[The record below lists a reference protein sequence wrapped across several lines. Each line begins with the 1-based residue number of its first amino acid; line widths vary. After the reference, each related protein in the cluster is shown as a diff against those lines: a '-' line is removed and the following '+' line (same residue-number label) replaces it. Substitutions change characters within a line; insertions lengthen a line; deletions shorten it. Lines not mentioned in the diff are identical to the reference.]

1 MSEARDGQHPGGG
14 YPSAGFSEAPAAPA
28 DPFGPQSVP
37 DAEFDP
43 FSASPP
49 TTASSA
55 VPSEA
60 AREDAAAEARR
71 SDDAGLDPSG
81 PVTFFDMHG
90 IPVID
95 RSQIA
100 DRHLAEALG
109 LEDGTA
115 SSPGGGAAERGEDE
129 VSATRIPPTGV
140 LSPTQDLSGPEQRA
154 PRSLDGVEPGP
165 ATSAPSTSLP
175 AASAS
180 PVAPSSY
187 PSAEALPL
195 RKGEQGRSFAH
206 GLRRMI
212 RSESLP
218 TAPMRV
224 VDRLVDSPFANPRR
238 NKETSEARRTLN
250 FAARLAETMFHYGA
264 DAMDVESAIVAICA
278 TYGVEDVDVDITN
291 QSITINYVSNSGI
304 YVDAEQSG
312 SDAEIFS
319 HTVVRVVRSWSDNY
333 SGLTATH
340 RLVKTIIDGDL
351 PRAEAERR
359 LTRITSEPKPFPR
372 WMTVWANILAAGAFT
387 IGIGGEWFGALLA
400 CLTFAVVTPVSAKF
414 AKWRVPSFFI
424 MAAGSAT
431 VTAVAMTAYILG
443 LPISPAHIIG
453 SGLIMLLPTFRL
465 VSTIQDAING
475 FPVTAAGRMV
485 STALSFVGLIAGLA
499 IAISLTTTFF
509 AFPDVNM
516 LEVVFAS
523 AEWYLHVVFM
533 LLATALVAVSVQVD
547 PRHILP
553 GVLSAAVGLVFYYAA
568 TALGVGPR
576 MVSLTAAVSVG
587 CASAWLA
594 QRYSIP
600 QVVLAVPGLMFLLP
614 GLSIFRGMYM
624 FTVDSNPVEGLVPL
638 INASAVILSMAAA
651 VVLGNYLMRPFMKQ
665 RQPRRLKAPRRR

>member
-1 MSEARDGQHPGGG
+1 MSEARDGQHPGGS
-14 YPSAGFSEAPAAPA
+14 YPSAGLSEAPAAPA

-37 DAEFDP
+37 DAGFDP

-55 VPSEA
+55 VPAEA
-60 AREDAAAEARR
+60 AREDAATQRRGAE
-71 SDDAGLDPSG
+71 DAGLDATG
-81 PVTFFDMHG
+81 PVTFFDMQG

-115 SSPGGGAAERGEDE
+115 SSSGGGAAERGEDE

-154 PRSLDGVEPGP
+154 SRSLDGTEPGP
-165 ATSAPSTSLP
+165 AASGP
-175 AASAS
+175 ATSAS

-187 PSAEALPL
+187 PSAEVLPL
-195 RKGEQGRSFAH
+195 RKGEPSRSFAH

-291 QSITINYVSNSGI
+291 QSITINYVSNADI
-304 YVDAEQSG
+304 YADAGQRSG

-372 WMTVWANILAAGAFT
+372 WMTVWANILAAGSFT
-387 IGIGGEWFGALLA
+387 IGIGGEWLGALLA

-424 MAAGSAT
+424 MAVGSAT
-431 VTAVAMTAYILG
+431 VTAVAMTTYILG

-509 AFPDVNM
+509 SFPEVRM

-533 LLATALVAVSVQVD
+533 LLATALVSVSVQVD

-553 GVLSAAVGLVFYYAA
+553 GVVSAAVGLVFYYAA

-576 MVSLTAAVSVG
+576 MVSLAAAVSVG

-665 RQPRRLKAPRRR
+665 RQSRGLKAPRRR

>member
-1 MSEARDGQHPGGG
+1 M
-14 YPSAGFSEAPAAPA
+14 
-28 DPFGPQSVP
+28 
-37 DAEFDP
+37 
-43 FSASPP
+43 
-49 TTASSA
+49 
-55 VPSEA
+55 
-60 AREDAAAEARR
+60 
-71 SDDAGLDPSG
+71 
-81 PVTFFDMHG
+81 
-90 IPVID
+90 
-95 RSQIA
+95 
-100 DRHLAEALG
+100 
-109 LEDGTA
+109 
-115 SSPGGGAAERGEDE
+115 
-129 VSATRIPPTGV
+129 
-140 LSPTQDLSGPEQRA
+140 LSPTQDLSSPDDWPSPGSGDAGAPETA
-154 PRSLDGVEPGP
+154 YPPAAGP
-165 ATSAPSTSLP
+165 ATEPPAPSGYV
-175 AASAS
+175 AAE
-180 PVAPSSY
+180 PPAPSSY

-195 RKGEQGRSFAH
+195 RKAAPGRSFAH

-224 VDRLVDSPFANPRR
+224 VDRLVDSPYANPRR

-250 FAARLAETMFHYGA
+250 FAVRLAETMFHYGA

-304 YVDAEQSG
+304 YLDAEQQSG
-312 SDAEIFS
+312 SEAEIFS

-333 SGLTATH
+333 SGLTTTH
-340 RLVKTIIDGDL
+340 RLVKTITDGEL
-351 PRAEAERR
+351 SRAEAERR

-372 WMTVWANILAAGAFT
+372 WMTTWANILAAGSFT
-387 IGIGGEWFGALLA
+387 VGIGGEWFGAVLA

-431 VTAVAMTAYILG
+431 VTAVAMTAYTLG
-443 LPISPAHIIG
+443 LPISPAHVIG

-485 STALSFVGLIAGLA
+485 STGLSFVGLIAGLA

-509 AFPDVNM
+509 AFPEVDM

-523 AEWYLHVVFM
+523 ADWYLHVVFM
-533 LLATALVAVSVQVD
+533 LLATALVAVSVQVS

-553 GVLSAAVGLVFYYAA
+553 GVLSAAVGMVVYYLA

-576 MVSLTAAVSVG
+576 MISLAGAVGVG

-594 QRYSIP
+594 QRYTIP

-624 FTVDSNPVEGLVPL
+624 FTVDSNPIEGLVPL
-638 INASAVILSMAAA
+638 INASAVILSLAAS

-665 RQPRRLKAPRRR
+665 RQPRRLRAPRRR